1 MWIQMTA
8 KYNNSWSVFLTVYL
22 EISLHPTRFKFLI
35 VVLRAPV
42 SDCSIVLVISF
53 QDKSLD
59 LIEYVICVIV
69 SGKVT
74 FSRWENNTVSN
85 YHDFIVEFTKFRK
98 VYQVRYDVMVK
109 ISTTSFYCHWD
120 LIFSHGE
127 HRFKE
132 PQVKNQEHK
141 FPCNNNNKL
150 CGEAG
155 FTWHLTKGDKS
166 CSSSDR

>member
-1 MWIQMTA
+1 MTA
-8 KYNNSWSVFLTVYL
+8 KCNNSWSVFLTVYL
-22 EISLHPTRFKFLI
+22 EISLRLTRFKFLI
-35 VVLRAPV
+35 VVLRALV

-59 LIEYVICVIV
+59 LIEYIICIIV

-74 FSRWENNTVSN
+74 FSRWENNIVSN

-98 VYQVRYDVMVK
+98 VYQVRYDVMIK

-127 HRFKE
+127 QGFKE

-141 FPCNNNNKL
+141 FLCNNNNKL
-150 CGEAG
+150 CGEVG
-155 FTWHLTKGDKS
+155 FMGHLTKGDKS
-166 CSSSDR
+166 YSSLDR